1 MPGGS
6 GFETLFKLKN
16 TPDVA
21 HIPVIVVSVVDQKQM
36 GFTLGAAEYLV
47 KPVQKSALLE
57 AVRKHVRPQAGT
69 SNNILVVDDDRE
81 ALDLVSSILSSS
93 GYTPHLAASGKEAF
107 RLLSEVRMDAILL
120 DLVMPE
126 MDGFQFLSKIKENAA
141 LGAIPVFVVTAKDL
155 TNEEM
160 KLLHRQTCALF
171 RKDGGWKTELLA
183 EVRKAIGK
191 SNLARSAAQS

>member
-69 SNNILVVDDDRE
+69 SSNILVVDDDRE
-81 ALDLVSSILSSS
+81 TRDLVSDILSSS
-93 GYTPHLAASGKEAF
+93 GYTPHLASSGKEAF
-107 RLLSEVRMDAILL
+107 LLLSEVHMDAILL

-126 MDGFQFLSKIKENAA
+126 MDGFEVLSKIKENPA
-141 LGAIPVFVVTAKDL
+141 LGVIPVFVVTAKDL

-160 KLLHRQTCALF
+160 KLLQRETCALF
-171 RKDGGWKTELLA
+171 RKDGSWKTDLLA
-183 EVRKAIGK
+183 EVRKALGQSK
-191 SNLARSAAQS
+191 LARAAVQS